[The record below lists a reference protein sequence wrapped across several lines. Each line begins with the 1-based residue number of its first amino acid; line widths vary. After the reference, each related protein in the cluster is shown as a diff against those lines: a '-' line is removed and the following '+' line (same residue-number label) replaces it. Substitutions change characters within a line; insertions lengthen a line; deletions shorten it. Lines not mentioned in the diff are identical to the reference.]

1 MRACTGGERIQEACV
16 TFILQSSRRSREFE
30 GAGTITGGERGEKQ
44 VTNMVDSSYV
54 GLFFLYQNIFKW
66 LKKEHGKNVT
76 GCGEFGKNE
85 KNKEDFEKAGVSWHL
100 GMFSVSVNAG
110 VWVVHAVCER
120 PWV

>member
-66 LKKEHGKNVT
+66 LKKKEHGK
-76 GCGEFGKNE
+76 KR
-85 KNKEDFEKAGVSWHL
+85 D
-100 GMFSVSVNAG
+100 
-110 VWVVHAVCER
+110 WVR
-120 PWV
+120 RIWKKRKKIRRTLRRQSPGI